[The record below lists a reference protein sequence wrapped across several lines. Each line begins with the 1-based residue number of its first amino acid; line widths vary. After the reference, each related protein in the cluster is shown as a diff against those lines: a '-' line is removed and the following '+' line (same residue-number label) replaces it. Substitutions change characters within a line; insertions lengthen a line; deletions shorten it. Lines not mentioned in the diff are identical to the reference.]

1 MKISIDVRGFDAVKK
16 ALEQN
21 AKQARY
27 AASRALNS
35 TAFAVNADLK
45 KEMDAT
51 FKGGATA
58 FAKRAFKVEKATKQ
72 NLTAIVALRTD
83 APEGGTSYYKA
94 LHHLF
99 TGGTRD
105 WKKVEGLLRG
115 TGLIPS
121 GLMAVPGAACP
132 LDSKGNIRKAA
143 LNELLGVVKG
153 NIRNLRVFR
162 KSGAGKPQKGVGY
175 FIVLPG
181 DKTKLHLGIWR
192 RIETGNSST
201 IKPMIMY
208 VRPGKWKRFID
219 LEAIGKR
226 TVARVFEQE
235 FNTEF
240 ATAMRSAR

>member
-1 MKISIDVRGFDAVKK
+1 MITVKLEGLDAVKR
-16 ALEQN
+16 AIAQN
-21 AKQARY
+21 AKQAAY
-27 AASRALNS
+27 AASRALNT

-58 FAKRAFKVEKATKQ
+58 FAKRAFKVDKSTKQ
-72 NLTAIVALRTD
+72 NLTAIVGLRTD

-115 TGLIPS
+115 TGLIPT
-121 GLMAVPGAACP
+121 GLMAVPGSACP

-143 LNELLGVVKG
+143 LNELLGVVKA
-153 NIRNLRVFR
+153 NIKNLRVFR
-162 KSGAGKPQKGVGY
+162 KSGAGKPQKGIGY
-175 FIVLPG
+175 FVVLPG
-181 DKTKLHLGIWR
+181 DKAKLHPGIWR
-192 RIETGNSST
+192 RIETGSSST
-201 IKPMIMY
+201 VKPMIMY

-219 LEAIGKR
+219 LETIGKR
-226 TVARVFEQE
+226 TVARFFEQS

-240 ATAMRSAR
+240 AAAMRSAR